1 MQMSSP
7 DSEALLQTMA
17 INKSKLDYFKNTGRE
32 KNNAKC
38 SYSALDVQYVGQ
50 SHMLK
55 PFISAQLFRNR
66 YLKFHEEL
74 SSKGEEEREV

>member
-1 MQMSSP
+1 MSSP
-7 DSEALLQTMA
+7 DSEALLQTLA
-17 INKSKLDYFKNTGRE
+17 INKSKLDYFKKYWERK

-55 PFISAQLFRNR
+55 PFLSAQLFRNR

>member
-1 MQMSSP
+1 MSSP
-7 DSEALLQTMA
+7 DSEVLLQTMA

-32 KNNAKC
+32 KKNNAKC

-50 SHMLK
+50 SYMLK
-55 PFISAQLFRNR
+55 SFISAQLFRNR